1 MIRVGIVGGAGYT
14 GGELLRIL
22 LNHPWAKIQFV
33 HSRSQAGKKVTEV
46 FTDLIGE
53 TDLVFRDDIPLDDV
67 DVLFLSMGHGASQK
81 LLSEQ
86 PELAQKKII
95 DLSQDF
101 RVQSPENLP
110 FVYGL
115 PEANREA
122 IRQAD
127 YVANPGCFATAIQ
140 LAYLPLA
147 KKGMLK
153 SDIHVTAVTGST
165 GAGQAPKTT
174 THYSWR
180 NNNISVYKA
189 FEHQHLNEIR
199 NNLSAWMPQFN
210 GQVLFVPMRGSFT
223 RGILASVY
231 TKVEQPIE
239 FFEDLYRNYYETH
252 PFVFVSEQSPDVK
265 LVTNS
270 NKALIHLE
278 KHGDWLHI
286 VSVIDNLL
294 KGASGQAVQ
303 NMNLMFGTDE
313 TLGLLLK
320 PSVF

>member
-1 MIRVGIVGGAGYT
+1 
-14 GGELLRIL
+14 
-22 LNHPWAKIQFV
+22 
-33 HSRSQAGKKVTEV
+33 
-46 FTDLIGE
+46 
-53 TDLVFRDDIPLDDV
+53 
-67 DVLFLSMGHGASQK
+67 
-81 LLSEQ
+81 
-86 PELAQKKII
+86 
-95 DLSQDF
+95 
-101 RVQSPENLP
+101 
-110 FVYGL
+110 
-115 PEANREA
+115 
-122 IRQAD
+122 
-127 YVANPGCFATAIQ
+127 
-140 LAYLPLA
+140 
-147 KKGMLK
+147 
-153 SDIHVTAVTGST
+153 
-165 GAGQAPKTT
+165 
-174 THYSWR
+174 
-180 NNNISVYKA
+180 
-189 FEHQHLNEIR
+189 
-199 NNLSAWMPQFN
+199 MPQFN